1 MPIRQTHIWIFGFV
15 IACVLA
21 MSGPLTYT
29 FENTF
34 QQTVDIDRKKQGTV
48 AEATAFDAR
57 SAEQPSAPDA
67 DRMHE
72 LPRIDAAR
80 SPTDHFDELPIH
92 LAAFGGGEPSPSGP
106 LPPAPSPIPVSPLFH
121 FSMASTR
128 QFTPVRRYPHRPNR
142 H

>member
-57 SAEQPSAPDA
+57 SAEQPSETVDTQLSFYA
-67 DRMHE
+67 DMV
-72 LPRIDAAR
+72 AQ
-80 SPTDHFDELPIH
+80 
-92 LAAFGGGEPSPSGP
+92 AF
-106 LPPAPSPIPVSPLFH
+106 
-121 FSMASTR
+121 
-128 QFTPVRRYPHRPNR
+128 RYPCRYVKR
-142 H
+142 TSGFSAS

>member
-1 MPIRQTHIWIFGFV
+1 MPIRQTHIWIFGFM

-34 QQTVDIDRKKQGTV
+34 RQTVDIDRKKQGTV

-72 LPRIDAAR
+72 LPRNN
-80 SPTDHFDELPIH
+80 F
-92 LAAFGGGEPSPSGP
+92 
-106 LPPAPSPIPVSPLFH
+106 V
-121 FSMASTR
+121 
-128 QFTPVRRYPHRPNR
+128 
-142 H
+142 